1 MIYLCQKIPVL
12 AHCARGRGG
21 SQCRWFFQ
29 REGGLEGGEG
39 GGVGGSRVI
48 TLLLVSHCK
57 RGKREGGALCVK
69 MGFMRTFSRES
80 RYNSRSKIK
89 FW

>member
-1 MIYLCQKIPVL
+1 MLYSCQKIPVL
-12 AHCARGRGG
+12 AHCAWGRGG

-29 REGGLEGGEG
+29 RVGGLEGGKG

-57 RGKREGGALCVK
+57 RGKREGGGGHCVLK
-69 MGFMRTFSRES
+69 
-80 RYNSRSKIK
+80 
-89 FW
+89 WVL

>member
-1 MIYLCQKIPVL
+1 VDLK
-12 AHCARGRGG
+12 GG
-21 SQCRWFFQ
+21 
-29 REGGLEGGEG
+29 G

-57 RGKREGGALCVK
+57 RGKREGGGALCVK

>member
-1 MIYLCQKIPVL
+1 MDLK
-12 AHCARGRGG
+12 GG
-21 SQCRWFFQ
+21 
-29 REGGLEGGEG
+29 G

-57 RGKREGGALCVK
+57 RGKREGGGGAVCVK